1 MAKIWTREE
10 NELLKELTLKG
21 KSRQEVADIF
31 GVTVSSIQNK
41 VRRMKLTRKPNKNIR
56 FFKDIDTEEKAY
68 WLGFIYA
75 DGYVVY
81 NKEQGNYELGIEL
94 SDIDKEHLSK
104 FNKHFNNELKIS
116 SRQRIFKNGKLIK
129 MCNIRIYSRDLVED
143 LISNKVVPNKTYSN
157 IFPIIEDEK
166 LFFHFFLLIYFYP
179 DGILQNHYHQSSI
192 DFLKH
197 NKHVRLSSL
206 GRIFLFL
213 RILQHIHHAPLNLLF
228 FALNSYL
235 PPPNTHFHVYK
246 DRQCDE
252 YEDIFLLT
260 PLRRYDT
267 VRQTCYGY
275 QKGKYLPLLLQSNVL
290 LFLLPFVSI
299 LPSAQCRDARK
310 NYKFS

>member
-10 NELLKELTLKG
+10 NDFLKELTLKG

-143 LISNKVVPNKTYSN
+143 LISNKIVPNKTYSN

-166 LFFHFFLLIYFYP
+166 LFFHFLRGYI
-179 DGILQNHYHQSSI
+179 DG
-192 DFLKH
+192 D
-197 NKHVRLSSL
+197 
-206 GRIFLFL
+206 G
-213 RILQHIHHAPLNLLF
+213 
-228 FALNSYL
+228 
-235 PPPNTHFHVYK
+235 
-246 DRQCDE
+246 
-252 YEDIFLLT
+252 
-260 PLRRYDT
+260 
-267 VRQTCYGY
+267 CYTI
-275 QKGKYLPLLLQSNVL
+275 SNVSTSKRVIKYPRITISGNNKYCFDYIIKRL
-290 LFLLPFVSI
+290 KKYNI
-299 LPSAQCRDARK
+299 DGHIIK
-310 NYKFS
+310 DNNNYKLEVSQKQGCKNLIEKLYYNSNISLDRKAIKSKELINL